1 MQFCRPIQKEVS
13 PCTSSYYF
21 STEVIN
27 FLTGNFS
34 RKMRAADF
42 FLEIYFLHFFSVPC
56 CVPKIVTFGKNTY
69 FHVPSRNTSLYDE
82 CKLISQKKI
91 GVTNFLVNRL
101 DNKHPLHPNQ
111 VTRWALNFLPGMIL
125 TIFYRGTI
133 KNCNLV
139 KFDNKRGSLLE
150 KPGLSPLM
158 KFFIR
163 VEASQCA
170 FDGKVT

>member
-1 MQFCRPIQKEVS
+1 M
-13 PCTSSYYF
+13 
-21 STEVIN
+21 
-27 FLTGNFS
+27 
-34 RKMRAADF
+34 MRAADF

-111 VTRWALNFLPGMIL
+111 VTRWALKFLPGMIL

-139 KFDNKRGSLLE
+139 KFDNKQGSPLVKPL
-150 KPGLSPLM
+150 PGLSPLM
-158 KFFIR
+158 KFFTW
-163 VEASQCA
+163 VEASRCA
-170 FDGKVT
+170 SDGKVT

>member
-1 MQFCRPIQKEVS
+1 MGCRLFSSLKRSVCPALVS
-13 PCTSSYYF
+13 IHFAP
-21 STEVIN
+21 
-27 FLTGNFS
+27 FLTRIAKFQ
-34 RKMRAADF
+34 
-42 FLEIYFLHFFSVPC
+42 V
-56 CVPKIVTFGKNTY
+56 KIVTFGKNTY

-111 VTRWALNFLPGMIL
+111 VTRWALKFLPGMIL

-139 KFDNKRGSLLE
+139 KFDNKRGSPLE
-150 KPGLSPLM
+150 KPLPGLSPLM
-158 KFFIR
+158 KFFTW
-163 VEASQCA
+163 VEASRCA
-170 FDGKVT
+170 SDGKVTWLHRNAQSETASYEPQKRKVL